1 MFQNQV
7 PDRESID
14 WSTQIMGNT
23 FRRFLLVQSILLMF
37 FVVIFATIR
46 TYTGVT
52 VHADEMEPSP
62 TPASTPE
69 ATSSI
74 SPIELGDTYLRIA
87 KTSDVSL
94 HVEASD
100 VYAAPELTVDIQGM
114 PDKPFSEESIE
125 RIYKEEHYFGKP
137 QGAKSDDPM
146 AKAALTYEYDLNNFT
161 YIAHYRLTMNH
172 YYVPRVLEDEAY
184 IYIALDHPG
193 TVYEKIVVIDAGH
206 GGNDTGTYSSDLTEV
221 ESTYTLSVAK
231 HLKNLFADNNHIRA
245 YFTRLED
252 EEISLEDRTKFA
264 NELEADYFV
273 SIHLNGSDSDTQN
286 SFGMEA
292 LYYNHDDLDS
302 KTFAQ
307 TCLTQMIA
315 SSERVNRG
323 VQKRKDLYV
332 LKHTDMPSVILEL
345 GFMCNDSDMR
355 FIKKK
360 SSRKKI
366 ATGIYNGILQ
376 TFGE

>member
-1 MFQNQV
+1 
-7 PDRESID
+7 
-14 WSTQIMGNT
+14 MGNT
-23 FRRFLLVQSILLMF
+23 LRRFLLVQSILLMI
-37 FVVIFATIR
+37 FVVIFAAIR

-52 VHADEMEPSP
+52 VSADEMKPTP
-62 TPASTPE
+62 TPASAPE
-69 ATSSI
+69 ITSSVSSI
-74 SPIELGDTYLRIA
+74 DLGETYLRIA
-87 KTSDVSL
+87 KINDTAL
-94 HVEASD
+94 RVEASD

-137 QGAKSDDPM
+137 QEKTSADPM
-146 AKAALTYEYDLNNFT
+146 TKAALTYEYDLNNFT

-172 YYVPRVLEDEAY
+172 YYVPRVLEDDGY
-184 IYIALDHPG
+184 IYIALDHPD
-193 TVYEKIVVIDAGH
+193 TVYDKIVVIDAGH

-231 HLKNLFADNNHIRA
+231 HLKKLFADNKQIRA

-252 EEISLEDRTKFA
+252 EEVSLEERAKLA
-264 NELEADYFV
+264 NELNADYFV

-302 KTFAQ
+302 MKFAQ
-307 TCLTQMIA
+307 TCLNQMIA

-332 LKHTDMPSVILEL
+332 LKHTTMPSTILEL

-355 FIKKK
+355 FIQKK

-366 ATGIYNGILQ
+366 ATGIYNGIVQ

>member
-1 MFQNQV
+1 
-7 PDRESID
+7 
-14 WSTQIMGNT
+14 MGNT
-23 FRRFLLVQSILLMF
+23 LRRSLLVQSILLVF
-37 FVVIFATIR
+37 FVVIFAAIR

-52 VHADEMEPSP
+52 VSADEMKP
-62 TPASTPE
+62 TPAPTTAGTPE
-69 ATSSI
+69 ASSSI
-74 SPIELGDTYLRIA
+74 PSAELGDTYLRIA
-87 KTSDVSL
+87 KTEDAALRVK
-94 HVEASD
+94 ASD
-100 VYAAPELTVDIQGM
+100 VYAAPELTVDIQGI
-114 PDKPFSEESIE
+114 PDKPFSEDSIE
-125 RIYKEEHYFGKP
+125 RIYKEEHYLGKP
-137 QGAKSDDPM
+137 QEAKSADPM
-146 AKAALTYEYDLNNFT
+146 AKAELTYEYDLNNFT
-161 YIAHYRLTMNH
+161 YIAHYRLTMKH
-172 YYVPRVLEDEAY
+172 YYVPRVLEDDAY

-193 TVYEKIVVIDAGH
+193 TVYDKIVVIDAGH

-231 HLKNLFADNNHIRA
+231 HLKKLFEGNNDIRA

-252 EEISLEDRTKFA
+252 KDVSLEERTKLA

-302 KTFAQ
+302 KKLAQ

-315 SSERVNRG
+315 SSGRVNRG

-332 LKHTDMPSVILEL
+332 LKHTTMPSVILEL
-345 GFMCNDSDMR
+345 GFMCNNSDMR
-355 FIKKK
+355 FIQKK